1 MSEDRSDKEDNNDLF
16 ANNRGVIKSWKG
28 LVLAIVAVGG
38 FIGYLALLV
47 VLSLIPSLQW
57 LTPALTGL
65 LFFVVGIIFLKLSKT
80 SYILPLFAML
90 IGTLLM
96 YIATFDK
103 YFPIIRDTMGDKISG
118 TVMIVYGI
126 IMLIYPFAV
135 NSYYKRR
142 YKVTVEATVIYVD
155 YHISR
160 TRKVHV
166 RTYRPVYEFTY
177 SGKVYQVADK
187 VFSSGSHPVKG
198 EERDLLIDENKP
210 EHFFDPERMRDHR
223 SLSSYVYPIIL
234 LVLGLYLIVA

>member
-16 ANNRGVIKSWKG
+16 ANNRGVIKSRKG
-28 LVLAIVAVGG
+28 LALAVVAVGG

-47 VLSLIPSLQW
+47 ILSLTPSLQW
-57 LTPALTGL
+57 LTPALIGL

-80 SYILPLFAML
+80 TYILPLFAML

-96 YIATFDK
+96 YIAAFDK
-103 YFPIIRDTMGDKISG
+103 YFPIIRDTMGDKISAV
-118 TVMIVYGI
+118 VMIVFGI

-142 YKVTVEATVIYVD
+142 YKVEVEATVIYVD
-155 YHISR
+155 YNISR
-160 TRKVHV
+160 TSKVHT

-223 SLSSYVYPIIL
+223 SLSSYVYPVIL
-234 LVLGLYLIVA
+234 LVLGVYLTVV